1 MYTMVSVILDATI
14 TPKRYVYTGFGDCGN
29 DNSTLPPQKAPKRYA
44 HNGFG
49 DVAGLFACSPAGCLR
64 VWCLCCVD
72 VCRHVV
78 ALLCGWVVLSR

>member
-1 MYTMVSVILDATI
+1 MYTMVSVILDATK

-49 DVAGLFACSPAGCLR
+49 DVASQQSSQTLR
-64 VWCLCCVD
+64 IYMF
-72 VCRHVV
+72 R
-78 ALLCGWVVLSR
+78 